1 MVKSFTNRF
10 QIIVC
15 IIVLILFTSKSFA
28 QPKFLEPEL
37 DINAGLNSNAILVIK
52 KDNLHHIWLGTEHG
66 LSIFPIKK

>member
-1 MVKSFTNRF
+1 M
-10 QIIVC
+10 
-15 IIVLILFTSKSFA
+15 LLTSKSFA

-52 KDNLHHIWLGTEHG
+52 KDNLHHIWLGTDHG